1 MYVVATG
8 LWPVDLCCLSHQ
20 GRTAHRAVATAATVL
35 FKPLWRIAKSLN
47 WIMFGFARA
56 PVAQLDRALASG
68 AKGCGFDPRRAHGF
82 VGQALRLPGAER
94 QPKRLPYKQS
104 LEFSPPAKIP

>member
-1 MYVVATG
+1 MNVVVTG

-68 AKGCGFDPRRAHGF
+68 AKGCGFDPRRAQSF
-82 VGQALRLPGAER
+82 AEPQNDERLWLAHDGDAEPLSMDM
-94 QPKRLPYKQS
+94 PK
-104 LEFSPPAKIP
+104 